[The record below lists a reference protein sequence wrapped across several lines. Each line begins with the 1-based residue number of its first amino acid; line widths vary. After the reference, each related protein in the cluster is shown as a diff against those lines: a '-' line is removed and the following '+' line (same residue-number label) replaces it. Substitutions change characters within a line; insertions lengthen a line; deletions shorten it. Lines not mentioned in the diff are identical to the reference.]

1 MAGSGRWEMF
11 EVAVE
16 VGIIKIQ
23 CAHARSSHR
32 RATIYTKVQE
42 DYLCVSRE
50 TSDLLST
57 TKVFSSPSRFP
68 RHPPAFFFFL
78 QAAWCGFFYTLSHV

>member
-50 TSDLLST
+50 TSVVNNQSLLLTLKVST
-57 TKVFSSPSRFP
+57 TPSSIL
-68 RHPPAFFFFL
+68 FFFL